1 MTLLINFI
9 PKKCITWTETIL
21 ISWQFINNYST
32 QSLLTDHYL
41 YLHCQRNTKKVKI
54 ETPTNIIL
62 YDIISS
68 RNKDE
73 DEITRCP

>member
-1 MTLLINFI
+1 MTLLINLNQ
-9 PKKCITWTETIL
+9 KKCITWTETIF
-21 ISWQFINNYST
+21 ISQQFINNYST
-32 QSLLTDHYL
+32 QSLFTDHYL

-54 ETPTNIIL
+54 ETPANIIL

-68 RNKDE
+68 RDKDE